1 MKKMRLIGLL
11 LALSLLCGCGGGSKS
26 RPASKKQLEK
36 TVTAAMTALTVGEVE
51 EPVFLGVDGEPVS
64 LSGHSGIAGKIS
76 ANTTYEVVSVEGE
89 GKTGKA
95 VLEITTADAVKLVYE
110 AIEGMESFDQ
120 TQFLTNLENLLPD
133 APTKTFRVEV
143 ELRQVDGKWLVVMN
157 AQLSNAITG
166 GLLDEYNTLQQ
177 KMLEDAGKGGEQE

>member
-1 MKKMRLIGLL
+1 MKKVRLVGLL
-11 LALSLLCGCGGGSKS
+11 LALLLLCGCGGSSKP
-26 RPASKKQLEK
+26 RPASKKELEK

-89 GKTGKA
+89 GKSAKA
-95 VLEITTADAVKLVYE
+95 VLDITTADAVALINS
-110 AIEGMESFDQ
+110 AIEGMEAFDQ
-120 TQFLTNLENLLPD
+120 TAFLENLENLLPN

-143 ELRQVDGKWLVVMN
+143 QLRQVDGQWLVVMN

-177 KMLEDAGKGGEQE
+177 KMLEGAGKGGEQE